1 MNTIHDRRRELAF
14 AIVDYLKPFCQRIEI
29 AGAIR
34 RGSLEVRDIDI
45 VLEPLRQSGRNLFG
59 EMVDAGFHPDFH
71 MAMITLPNVAKLV
84 YLRGG
89 ERMRVYQSHK
99 LECNVDIFIVGFPA
113 SWGAT
118 LAIRTGPAVFSKLL
132 VTSRLDGGAMPPGMK
147 QDQGCL
153 WRGGV
158 RLDTDSEEEWFQAIG
173 VPCWAPP
180 DRTEQKLR
188 SWLERRSTRIPNWR

>member
-1 MNTIHDRRRELAF
+1 MTTADDRKRELAF
-14 AIVDYLKPFCQRIEI
+14 SIVEYLKPYCQRIEI

-34 RGSLEVRDIDI
+34 RGSLFVRDIDI
-45 VLEPLRQSGRNLFG
+45 VIEPRRQSGRNLFG
-59 EMVDAGFHPDFH
+59 EMVDAGNNPGYSL
-71 MAMITLPNVAKLV
+71 AMTNLAGRFDLT
-84 YLRGG
+84 YSRGG
-89 ERMRVYQSHK
+89 ERMRAYQAQEHG
-99 LECNVDIFIVGFPA
+99 CGVDIFIVGFPA

-147 QDQGCL
+147 QEQGCL

-158 RLDTDSEEEWFQAIG
+158 RLDTDSEEEWFKAIG

-188 SWLERRSTRIPNWR
+188 SWLERRATRIPNWR